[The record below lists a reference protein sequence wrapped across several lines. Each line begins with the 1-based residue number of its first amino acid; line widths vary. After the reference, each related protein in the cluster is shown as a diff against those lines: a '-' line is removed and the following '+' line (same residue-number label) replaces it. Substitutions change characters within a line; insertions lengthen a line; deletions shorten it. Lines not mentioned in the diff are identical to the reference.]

1 MSQEHFF
8 LLTLLIINIL
18 TLFAMGWDK
27 WKAIHQK
34 WRIPEKSLLLL
45 GLLGGGLGLLV
56 GSRIFRHKTQK
67 MLFKIG
73 IPILLFL
80 NFIEIYFLF
89 F

>member
-1 MSQEHFF
+1 MSQKQFF
-8 LLTLLIINIL
+8 LLTLLFMNFL
-18 TLFAMGWDK
+18 ALFTMGWDK
-27 WKAIHQK
+27 WKAIHQR

-45 GLLGGGLGLLV
+45 GLLGGAVGLLV

-73 IPILLFL
+73 IPVLLIL
-80 NFIEIYFLF
+80 NGIEIYFLF